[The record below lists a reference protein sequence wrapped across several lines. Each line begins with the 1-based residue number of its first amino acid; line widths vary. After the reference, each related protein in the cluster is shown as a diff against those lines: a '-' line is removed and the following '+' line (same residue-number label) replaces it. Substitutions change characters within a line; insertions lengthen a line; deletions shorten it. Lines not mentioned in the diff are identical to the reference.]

1 MSNVLIDDSR
11 ILSWKSKLG
20 YGSGDYALNLF
31 GQSVGFYLFFYYNEV
46 VGLSANLVGIVF
58 IIAGIWDAVSDP
70 IAGYITERTN
80 TRWGAYRPYILFG
93 ALPLAISFAL
103 LFYPVQFQNEYMLAI
118 YVVIILLLFRT
129 FYTFVSIAYSALSA
143 RLTSPGP
150 ERVKLISVRMYC
162 GFLGGLSVT
171 ALAGYLQE
179 QYSDGKAF
187 PILGFVCA
195 SIAIVVLLACFKS
208 TTEYTRSGST
218 DRPALSFEELRKT
231 LLNNPAFTSIPLGIF
246 AVTIANTFVGTGLL
260 YYFEHIV
267 GNRLAGN
274 SAIFIMV
281 GTPIVTIPIWSFIAI
296 KYGFKKTWQV
306 GCLVG
311 AIGVATLFVDTQ
323 SIVLTVSKFGLI
335 AIGLSAFS
343 VLFWNMLPDAIEYGE
358 KTTKV
363 RNEAIIVGIASS
375 FQKISGALSAFL
387 FGFLIESYEIGS
399 SSVGQSSQSLV
410 LILAIAKYIGNA

>member
-1 MSNVLIDDSR
+1 VG
-11 ILSWKSKLG
+11 KLG

-31 GQSVGFYLFFYYNEV
+31 WQSVGFYLFFYYDEV
-46 VGLSANLVGIVF
+46 IGLPASWVGVIF
-58 IIAGIWDAVSDP
+58 IIAGIWDAISDP
-70 IAGYITERTN
+70 LAGYVTERTE
-80 TRWGAYRPYILFG
+80 TRWGVYRPYILFG
-93 ALPLAISFAL
+93 TIPLAISFAF
-103 LFYPVQFQNEYMLAI
+103 LFFPIEFDNQYVLAAYI
-118 YVVIILLLFRT
+118 VVILLLFRT

-150 ERVKLISVRMYC
+150 ERIKLISVRMYC

-179 QYSDGKAF
+179 RYPDSQAF
-187 PILGFVCA
+187 PILGFACA
-195 SIAIVVLLACFKS
+195 LAAIVVLLACFKS

-218 DRPALSFEELRKT
+218 DRPALSLEELRET
-231 LLNNPAFTSIPLGIF
+231 LLNNPAFISITLGIF
-246 AVTIANTFVGTGLL
+246 AVTVANTFVGTGLL

-274 SAIFIMV
+274 SAIFIMI
-281 GTPIVTIPIWSFIAI
+281 GTPIWSFVAI
-296 KYGFKKTWQV
+296 KIGFKKTWLI
-306 GCLVG
+306 GCFVG
-311 AIGVATLFVDTQ
+311 AIGVATLFTDTQ
-323 SIVLTVSKFGLI
+323 SVIISVGKFGLI

-375 FQKISGALSAFL
+375 FQKISGALSAFI
-387 FGFLIESYEIGS
+387 FGFLIDAFEIGS
-399 SSVGQSSQSLV
+399 SAITHNSEALV
-410 LILAIAKYIGNA
+410 LILVIAPIMALAAASLSIRFYPDGMAV